1 MGKLYGKAMRQPCAP
16 ALGFLFQDDHQIF
29 QLKASKS
36 SGYPVGPTAGRTLR
50 LNACRHKQTPA

>member
-1 MGKLYGKAMRQPCAP
+1 VRPRLEGR
-16 ALGFLFQDDHQIF
+16 GFLFQDDHQIF